1 MIHELRHIRAFLK
14 IAETRNFT
22 RAANDLHVSQS
33 ALTVQVQQLEE
44 SLGVRLFDRNK
55 RGVILTAAG
64 KDVFGP
70 LQRLFN
76 DAQTIV
82 EHARDLSSASTGF
95 VSIAAL
101 PTVCAGPLPELVRSF
116 LESYP
121 GIRVQISDVIAERVR
136 EAVLKREV
144 DFGIGTLHGR
154 DAELR
159 ATPLFQDRL
168 VVFTPPGHPLSEK
181 RTVTLRE
188 ASAHGLILPGRASS
202 VREAVEA
209 IAHRERLLLD
219 IRYET
224 NFMPTALAFVR
235 ANLGIAILP
244 ETAAGADTSDFIDE
258 FHSTTGFRTARL
270 SCFREEMPL
279 YRLPPRA
286 WCAIYLH
293 KLHVR
298 KREGRSA
305 ASRTRQKKV
314 KTDSIGESDCSVRI
328 NELYSCIRALL

>member
-1 MIHELRHIRAFLK
+1 MVHELRHIRAFLR

-22 RAANDLHVSQS
+22 RAASDLHVSQS

-44 SLGVRLFDRNK
+44 SLGVRLFDRTK
-55 RGVILTAAG
+55 RGVTLTAAG

-82 EHARDLSSASTGF
+82 EHARDLSSAPTGF

-116 LESYP
+116 LNSYP

-159 ATPLFQDRL
+159 ATPLFRDRL

-188 ASAHGLILPGRASS
+188 ASAHGLILPGRESS
-202 VREAVEA
+202 VREGVEA

-224 NFMPTALAFVR
+224 NFMPAALAFVR
-235 ANLGIAILP
+235 ANLGITVLP
-244 ETAAGADTSDFIDE
+244 ETAAGTDTSDFI
-258 FHSTTGFRTARL
+258 
-270 SCFREEMPL
+270 MIPL
-279 YRLPPRA
+279 NNRFSNRQIELLQRRDATPSPA
-286 WCAIYLH
+286 SESLVH
-293 KLHVR
+293 HLLQKLHDR
-298 KREGRSA
+298 KREGSSA
-305 ASRTRQKKV
+305 APANTRRKLKN
-314 KTDSIGESDCSVRI
+314 R
-328 NELYSCIRALL
+328 

>member
-1 MIHELRHIRAFLK
+1 MIHELRHIHALLK

-55 RGVILTAAG
+55 RGVTLTAAG

-101 PTVCAGPLPELVRSF
+101 PTVCSGPLPELVRSF
-116 LESYP
+116 LNDYP
-121 GIRVQISDVIAERVR
+121 GICVQISDVIAERVR

-144 DFGIGTLHGR
+144 DFGIGTLRGR

-159 ATPLFQDRL
+159 ATFLFQDRL
-168 VVFTPPGHPLSEK
+168 VVFTPPGHPLSGK
-181 RTVTLRE
+181 HTVTLRE
-188 ASAHGLILPGRASS
+188 ASAHGLILPGRESS
-202 VREAVEA
+202 VRDAVEV

-244 ETAAGADTSDFIDE
+244 ETAAATDTSDFIMIPLNNRFSNRQIDLLRRRDA
-258 FHSTTGFRTARL
+258 TL
-270 SCFREEMPL
+270 SPASESLVRHL
-279 YRLPPRA
+279 
-286 WCAIYLH
+286 LH
-293 KLHVR
+293 KLHAR
-298 KREGRSA
+298 KREDRSA
-305 ASRTRQKKV
+305 ASANVKRKLKK
-314 KTDSIGESDCSVRI
+314 
-328 NELYSCIRALL
+328 

>member
-1 MIHELRHIRAFLK
+1 MIHELRYIRAFLK

-55 RGVILTAAG
+55 RGVTLTAAG

-70 LQRLFN
+70 LQRLLN

-181 RTVTLRE
+181 RSVTLRE

-244 ETAAGADTSDFIDE
+244 ETAAGTDTSDIMIVAFNNRFANRQIELLQRRDA
-258 FHSTTGFRTARL
+258 TL
-270 SCFREEMPL
+270 SPASESLVRHL
-279 YRLPPRA
+279 
-286 WCAIYLH
+286 LH
-293 KLHVR
+293 KLRVR

-305 ASRTRQKKV
+305 ALRARQKKV
-314 KTDSIGESDCSVRI
+314 KTGDRRI
-328 NELYSCIRALL
+328 RLIRSNQ

>member
-1 MIHELRHIRAFLK
+1 MIHELRYIRAFLK

-55 RGVILTAAG
+55 RGATLTAAG

-70 LQRLFN
+70 LQRLLN
-76 DAQTIV
+76 DAQNIV

-101 PTVCAGPLPELVRSF
+101 PTVCAGPLPGLVRSF

-144 DFGIGTLHGR
+144 DLGIGTLHGR

-168 VVFTPPGHPLSEK
+168 VVFTPPRHPLSEK
-181 RTVTLRE
+181 SIVTLRE

-202 VREAVEA
+202 VREAVDA

-244 ETAAGADTSDFIDE
+244 ETAAGTDTSDIMIVAFNNRFANRQIDLLQRRDA
-258 FHSTTGFRTARL
+258 TL
-270 SCFREEMPL
+270 SPASESLVRHL
-279 YRLPPRA
+279 LQ
-286 WCAIYLH
+286 

-298 KREGRSA
+298 KRDGGSA
-305 ASRTRQKKV
+305 ASAHARRKQKM
-314 KTDSIGESDCSVRI
+314 
-328 NELYSCIRALL
+328 

>member
-55 RGVILTAAG
+55 RGVTLTAAG

-244 ETAAGADTSDFIDE
+244 ETAAGTDTSDFMIVPLNNRFSNRQIELLQRRDA
-258 FHSTTGFRTARL
+258 TL
-270 SCFREEMPL
+270 SPASESL
-279 YRLPPRA
+279 
-286 WCAIYLH
+286 
-293 KLHVR
+293 VR
-298 KREGRSA
+298 HLSA
-305 ASRTRQKKV
+305 QTP
-314 KTDSIGESDCSVRI
+314 C
-328 NELYSCIRALL
+328 

>member
-22 RAANDLHVSQS
+22 RAASDLHVSQS

-44 SLGVRLFDRNK
+44 NLGVRLFDRNK
-55 RGVILTAAG
+55 RGVMLTAAG

-121 GIRVQISDVIAERVR
+121 GIRVQISDVFAERVR
-136 EAVLKREV
+136 EAVMRREA

-159 ATPLFQDRL
+159 AIPLFQDHL
-168 VVFTPPGHPLSEK
+168 VVFAPPGHPLAQK
-181 RTVTLRE
+181 HTVTLRE

-202 VREAVEA
+202 VRDAVDV

-219 IRYET
+219 VRYET

-235 ANLGIAILP
+235 AKLGIAILP
-244 ETAAGADTSDFIDE
+244 ESAAGAATSEFLIVPLNNRFSNRQIELLVRRDT
-258 FHSTTGFRTARL
+258 TL
-270 SCFREEMPL
+270 SPAAENLVRHL
-279 YRLPPRA
+279 L
-286 WCAIYLH
+286 L
-293 KLHVR
+293 KLHVK
-298 KREGRSA
+298 KRDGRGAVSSSA
-305 ASRTRQKKV
+305 RSRGKTRDRQ
-314 KTDSIGESDCSVRI
+314 
-328 NELYSCIRALL
+328 IRLIRSNQ

>member
-44 SLGVRLFDRNK
+44 NLGVRLFDRNK
-55 RGVILTAAG
+55 RGVTLTAAG

-116 LESYP
+116 LESHP
-121 GIRVQISDVIAERVR
+121 GIRVQISDVVAERVR

-159 ATPLFQDRL
+159 ATHLFQDRL
-168 VVFTPPGHPLSEK
+168 VVFAPPGHLLSEK
-181 RTVTLRE
+181 HTITLHE

-235 ANLGIAILP
+235 ACLGIAILP
-244 ETAAGADTSDFIDE
+244 ETAAGADTSDFKVVALSNRFSNRQIELLQRRD
-258 FHSTTGFRTARL
+258 TTL
-270 SCFREEMPL
+270 SPASESLVRHL
-279 YRLPPRA
+279 
-286 WCAIYLH
+286 LH
-293 KLHVR
+293 KLDAR
-298 KREGRSA
+298 KRVGRSA
-305 ASRTRQKKV
+305 ASAQARRK
-314 KTDSIGESDCSVRI
+314 
-328 NELYSCIRALL
+328 

>member
-55 RGVILTAAG
+55 RGVTLTAAG

-116 LESYP
+116 LENYP

-154 DAELR
+154 DAELH

-181 RTVTLRE
+181 PTVTLRE

-244 ETAAGADTSDFIDE
+244 ESAAGTDTSDIVIVAFNNRFANRQIELLQRRDA
-258 FHSTTGFRTARL
+258 TL
-270 SCFREEMPL
+270 SPASESLVRHL
-279 YRLPPRA
+279 
-286 WCAIYLH
+286 LH

-298 KREGRSA
+298 KREGHSA
-305 ASRTRQKKV
+305 APRHASIKV
-314 KTDSIGESDCSVRI
+314 KNR
-328 NELYSCIRALL
+328 

>member
-55 RGVILTAAG
+55 RGVTLTAAG

-116 LESYP
+116 LESHP

-244 ETAAGADTSDFIDE
+244 ETAAGTDTSDFMMVPLNNRFSNRQIELLQRRDA
-258 FHSTTGFRTARL
+258 TL
-270 SCFREEMPL
+270 SPASESLVRHL
-279 YRLPPRA
+279 
-286 WCAIYLH
+286 LH

-305 ASRTRQKKV
+305 ASATREKKSEKQV
-314 KTDSIGESDCSVRI
+314 IGKSDCSVRI
-328 NELYSCIRALL
+328 NELYSCFRALL

>member
-1 MIHELRHIRAFLK
+1 MIHELRYIRAFLK

-22 RAANDLHVSQS
+22 RAASDLHVSQS

-55 RGVILTAAG
+55 RGVTLTAAG

-70 LQRLFN
+70 LQRLLN
-76 DAQTIV
+76 DAQNIV

-154 DAELR
+154 DAELH

-168 VVFTPPGHPLSEK
+168 VVFTPPGHPLAEK
-181 RTVTLRE
+181 HSVTLRE

-235 ANLGIAILP
+235 AKLGIAILP
-244 ETAAGADTSDFIDE
+244 ETAAGTHTSDIMIVPFNNRFANRQIELLQRRDA
-258 FHSTTGFRTARL
+258 TL
-270 SCFREEMPL
+270 SPASESLVRHL
-279 YRLPPRA
+279 
-286 WCAIYLH
+286 LH
-293 KLHVR
+293 KLRVR
-298 KREGRSA
+298 KREGQGSSSA
-305 ASRTRQKKV
+305 HPNKKR
-314 KTDSIGESDCSVRI
+314 K
-328 NELYSCIRALL
+328 

>member
-1 MIHELRHIRAFLK
+1 MVHELRHIRAFLK

-55 RGVILTAAG
+55 RGVTLTAAG

-70 LQRLFN
+70 LQRLFI

-82 EHARDLSSASTGF
+82 EHARDLSSTSTGF

-101 PTVCAGPLPELVRSF
+101 PTVCAGPLPELVRTF
-116 LESYP
+116 LESHP

-144 DFGIGTLHGR
+144 DFGIGALHGR
-154 DAELR
+154 DTELR

-181 RTVTLRE
+181 RAVTLRE

-202 VREAVEA
+202 VREAIEA

-244 ETAAGADTSDFIDE
+244 ESAAGTDTSDFMIV
-258 FHSTTGFRTARL
+258 GFNNRFANRQIELLQRKDATLSPASESMARHL
-270 SCFREEMPL
+270 L
-279 YRLPPRA
+279 Q
-286 WCAIYLH
+286 

-298 KREGRSA
+298 KHEDVNASLASA
-305 ASRTRQKKV
+305 RRKMKN
-314 KTDSIGESDCSVRI
+314 K
-328 NELYSCIRALL
+328 

>member
-55 RGVILTAAG
+55 RGVTLTAAG

-116 LESYP
+116 LDSFP

-144 DFGIGTLHGR
+144 DFGIGTLSGK

-159 ATPLFQDRL
+159 AIPLFQDRL
-168 VVFTPPGHPLSEK
+168 VVFAPRGHLLSGK

-202 VREAVEA
+202 VRDAVEA

-224 NFMPTALAFVR
+224 NFMPSALAFVR

-244 ETAAGADTSDFIDE
+244 ETASDSDTPDFILVPLNNRFAIRQIELLQRKDA
-258 FHSTTGFRTARL
+258 TL
-270 SCFREEMPL
+270 SPAGESLVRHL
-279 YRLPPRA
+279 
-286 WCAIYLH
+286 LH
-293 KLHVR
+293 KSQVR
-298 KREGRSA
+298 KRESRGPVSA
-305 ASRTRQKKV
+305 RARNKLS
-314 KTDSIGESDCSVRI
+314 TDR
-328 NELYSCIRALL
+328 

>member
-55 RGVILTAAG
+55 RGVTLTAAG

-70 LQRLFN
+70 LQRLLN

-101 PTVCAGPLPELVRSF
+101 PTVCAGPLPEMVRSF
-116 LESYP
+116 LDSYP
-121 GIRVQISDVIAERVR
+121 GIRVQISDVVAERVR

-168 VVFTPPGHPLSEK
+168 VVFTPPRHPLSKK
-181 RTVTLRE
+181 RSVTLRE

-235 ANLGIAILP
+235 AKLGIAILP
-244 ETAAGADTSDFIDE
+244 ETAAGTDTSGFMVVAFNNRFANRQIELLQRRDATLSPASESLVRHLLQEID
-258 FHSTTGFRTARL
+258 
-270 SCFREEMPL
+270 
-279 YRLPPRA
+279 
-286 WCAIYLH
+286 
-293 KLHVR
+293 VR
-298 KREGRSA
+298 KRAGRSTP
-305 ASRTRQKKV
+305 SVHDRRKV
-314 KTDSIGESDCSVRI
+314 KIT
-328 NELYSCIRALL
+328 

>member
-55 RGVILTAAG
+55 RGVTLTAAG

-76 DAQTIV
+76 DAQNIV

-95 VSIAAL
+95 VAIAAL

-244 ETAAGADTSDFIDE
+244 ETAAGTDTSDIMIVPFNNRFSNRQIELLQRRDAALSPAAE
-258 FHSTTGFRTARL
+258 SLARHL
-270 SCFREEMPL
+270 
-279 YRLPPRA
+279 
-286 WCAIYLH
+286 LH

-298 KREGRSA
+298 KRDGRGA
-305 ASRTRQKKV
+305 AAAHARRK
-314 KTDSIGESDCSVRI
+314 
-328 NELYSCIRALL
+328 

>member
-1 MIHELRHIRAFLK
+1 MVHELRHIRAFLK

-55 RGVILTAAG
+55 RGVTLTAAG

-82 EHARDLSSASTGF
+82 EYARDLSSASTGF

-116 LESYP
+116 LNSHP

-244 ETAAGADTSDFIDE
+244 ESAAGAETSDIRDRSIE
-258 FHSTTGFRTARL
+258 Q
-270 SCFREEMPL
+270 PL
-279 YRLPPRA
+279 CESPDR
-286 WCAIYLH
+286 
-293 KLHVR
+293 
-298 KREGRSA
+298 A
-305 ASRTRQKKV
+305 ASEERCH
-314 KTDSIGESDCSVRI
+314 SIAGV
-328 NELYSCIRALL
+328 

>member
-55 RGVILTAAG
+55 RGVTLTAAG

-244 ETAAGADTSDFIDE
+244 ETAAGTDTSDFMIVAFNNRFSNRQIELLQRRDA
-258 FHSTTGFRTARL
+258 TL
-270 SCFREEMPL
+270 SPASESLVRHL
-279 YRLPPRA
+279 
-286 WCAIYLH
+286 LH

-305 ASRTRQKKV
+305 ASAPARRKRKN
-314 KTDSIGESDCSVRI
+314 SNRRI
-328 NELYSCIRALL
+328 RLLRSNQ

>member
-55 RGVILTAAG
+55 RGVTLTAAG

-181 RTVTLRE
+181 RSVTLRE

-244 ETAAGADTSDFIDE
+244 ETAAGTDTSDI
-258 FHSTTGFRTARL
+258 
-270 SCFREEMPL
+270 M
-279 YRLPPRA
+279 
-286 WCAIYLH
+286 I
-293 KLHVR
+293 
-298 KREGRSA
+298 
-305 ASRTRQKKV
+305 
-314 KTDSIGESDCSVRI
+314 
-328 NELYSCIRALL
+328 SCIQQPLCEPPD

>member
-1 MIHELRHIRAFLK
+1 MVHELRHIRAFLK

-22 RAANDLHVSQS
+22 RAASDLHVSQS

-55 RGVILTAAG
+55 RGVTLTAAG

-116 LESYP
+116 LESHP

-144 DFGIGTLHGR
+144 DFGIGALHGR

-159 ATPLFQDRL
+159 VTPLFQDRL
-168 VVFTPPGHPLSEK
+168 VVFTPPGHPLAEK
-181 RTVTLRE
+181 HTVTLRE
-188 ASAHGLILPGRASS
+188 ASAHGLILPGRESS
-202 VREAVEA
+202 VREAIEA
-209 IAHRERLLLD
+209 LAHRERLLLD

-244 ETAAGADTSDFIDE
+244 ESAAGTGASDFMLV
-258 FHSTTGFRTARL
+258 GFNNRFANRQIELLQRRDATL
-270 SCFREEMPL
+270 SPASESLVRHL
-279 YRLPPRA
+279 LQ
-286 WCAIYLH
+286 
-293 KLHVR
+293 KLHAR
-298 KREGRSA
+298 KREDRSA
-305 ASRTRQKKV
+305 ASVNLKRKPKH
-314 KTDSIGESDCSVRI
+314 G
-328 NELYSCIRALL
+328 

>member
-1 MIHELRHIRAFLK
+1 MIHELRYIRAFLK

-22 RAANDLHVSQS
+22 RAASDLHVSQS
-33 ALTVQVQQLEE
+33 ALTVQVQQFEE
-44 SLGVRLFDRNK
+44 SLGVRLFDRKK
-55 RGVILTAAG
+55 RGVTLTAAG
-64 KDVFGP
+64 KDVYGP
-70 LQRLFN
+70 LQRLLN
-76 DAQTIV
+76 DAQNIL
-82 EHARDLSSASTGF
+82 EHARDLSSASAGF

-154 DAELR
+154 DAELH

-168 VVFTPPGHPLSEK
+168 VVFTPRGHPLAEK
-181 RTVTLRE
+181 RSVTLRE

-244 ETAAGADTSDFIDE
+244 ETAAGADTSDIMIVPFNNRFSNRQIELLQRRDA
-258 FHSTTGFRTARL
+258 TL
-270 SCFREEMPL
+270 SPASDSLVRHL
-279 YRLPPRA
+279 
-286 WCAIYLH
+286 LH
-293 KLHVR
+293 KLRVR
-298 KREGRSA
+298 KLERPGASSA
-305 ASRTRQKKV
+305 HSSKKN
-314 KTDSIGESDCSVRI
+314 R
-328 NELYSCIRALL
+328 

>member
-55 RGVILTAAG
+55 RGVMLTAAG

-70 LQRLFN
+70 LQRLFH

-82 EHARDLSSASTGF
+82 EHARDLSFASTGF

-101 PTVCAGPLPELVRSF
+101 PTVCAGPLPELIRSF

-121 GIRVQISDVIAERVR
+121 GIRVQISDVVAERVR
-136 EAVLKREV
+136 EAVLKREA
-144 DFGIGTLHGR
+144 DFGIGTLNGS
-154 DAELR
+154 DADLR
-159 ATPLFQDRL
+159 AVPLFQDRL
-168 VVFTPPGHPLSEK
+168 VVFTPLGHRLSA
-181 RTVTLRE
+181 RQTITLRE
-188 ASAHGLILPGRASS
+188 ASAHGLILPARASS

-244 ETAAGADTSDFIDE
+244 ESAAGADTSDFITVPLNNRFSDRQIE
-258 FHSTTGFRTARL
+258 LLQRRDATL
-270 SCFREEMPL
+270 SPAAESLVRHL
-279 YRLPPRA
+279 
-286 WCAIYLH
+286 LH

-298 KREGRSA
+298 KREGRGA
-305 ASRTRQKKV
+305 ASAHTRKKLQTVDRYMRTFR
-314 KTDSIGESDCSVRI
+314 SDQ
-328 NELYSCIRALL
+328 

>member
-1 MIHELRHIRAFLK
+1 MIHELRYIRAFLK

-22 RAANDLHVSQS
+22 RAASDLHVSQS

-55 RGVILTAAG
+55 RGVTLTAAG

-70 LQRLFN
+70 LQRLLN
-76 DAQTIV
+76 DAQNIV

-154 DAELR
+154 DAELH

-168 VVFTPPGHPLSEK
+168 VVFTPPGHPLAEK
-181 RTVTLRE
+181 HSVTIRE

-219 IRYET
+219 IRYVT

-235 ANLGIAILP
+235 AKLGIAILP
-244 ETAAGADTSDFIDE
+244 ETAAGTDTSDIMIVP
-258 FHSTTGFRTARL
+258 FHNRFANRQIELLQRRDSTL
-270 SCFREEMPL
+270 SPASESLVRHL
-279 YRLPPRA
+279 
-286 WCAIYLH
+286 LH
-293 KLHVR
+293 KLRVR
-298 KREGRSA
+298 KREGQGASSA
-305 ASRTRQKKV
+305 HPSKKN
-314 KTDSIGESDCSVRI
+314 R
-328 NELYSCIRALL
+328 